1 MGKALLQSRAASCY
15 YRVLLQDLSENET
28 GKLLKYRVF
37 VITKWG
43 NRCYKIEQV
52 LQIRAKLLKSGA
64 GTAECK
70 MWQLLHMDSTSYSSA
85 CKFAS
90 QITDQIDFS

>member
-1 MGKALLQSRAASCY
+1 MGRALLQSRAALCY
-15 YRVLLQDLSENET
+15 YRVLLQDLS
-28 GKLLKYRVF
+28 GKLLKSRAF

-43 NRCYKIEQV
+43 NRCYKIE
-52 LQIRAKLLKSGA
+52 LALHIRAKLLKSGA

-90 QITDQIDFS
+90 QITNQIDFS